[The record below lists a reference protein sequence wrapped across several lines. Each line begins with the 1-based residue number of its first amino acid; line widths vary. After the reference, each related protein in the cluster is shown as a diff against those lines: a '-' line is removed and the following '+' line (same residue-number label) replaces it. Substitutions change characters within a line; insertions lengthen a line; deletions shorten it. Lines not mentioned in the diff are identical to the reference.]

1 MAKLTDM
8 QIRTWIRSGDRF
20 AGKSDGKGLTL
31 VWRNDDR
38 VPIWRF
44 RYRFAGKPRT
54 MHLGSYA
61 DLSLAKARDTVATL
75 RAQVKL
81 GHDVAGE
88 KQERKKKA
96 VAKIEAAKLTRTV
109 GQLADEYLERVII
122 GRWKHPNIVRSRIE
136 RDIKPNIGSMAAKD
150 VRPPHIDELLKK
162 IVARGAPTTAND
174 VLRWLRRIFD
184 FGIKRGYLEMNP
196 AAAFDLSDAG
206 GREKARD
213 RWLTLDE
220 LVVLFEA
227 IRSTAGFTVE
237 NMHAVRLLLMLAIR
251 KQELT
256 TARVAEFDLDNAI
269 WMLPAERTKT
279 GKEIA
284 IPLPPQAVASLREL
298 IRLGDSSTYLLP
310 ARKAQDRMLP
320 HIHENTLNQ
329 ALAKL
334 RPKLGAMP
342 LFTVHDFRRTAKT
355 QLQALGTAPWI
366 SERCLNHKLK
376 GVEGRY
382 DRYSYI
388 DERREALEKWANV
401 LERCE
406 NGIGQ
411 VTPIRKRAS
420 N

>member
-1 MAKLTDM
+1 MAKLTDV
-8 QIRTWIRSGDRF
+8 QIRSWIKAGERF
-20 AGKSDGKGLTL
+20 AGRSDGDGLIL
-31 VWRNDDR
+31 VFRDDYR

-44 RYRFAGKPRT
+44 RYRYAGKARV
-54 MHLGSYA
+54 MNLGSYTV
-61 DLSLAKARDTVATL
+61 LSVAEARKTARML
-75 RAQVKL
+75 RAQVSL
-81 GHDVAGE
+81 GQDVAGE
-88 KQERKKKA
+88 KQERKREGLA
-96 VAKIEAAKLTRTV
+96 RIQAAKLARTV
-109 GQLADEYLERVII
+109 GQLADDYFERVIL

-136 RDIKPNIGSMAAKD
+136 RDIKPNIGSMNAKD
-150 VRPPHIDELLKK
+150 VRPPHIDEMLKK

-184 FGIKRGYLEMNP
+184 FGIKRGHLEMNP

-227 IRSTAGFTVE
+227 MRRTAGFTTE
-237 NMHAVRLLLMLAIR
+237 NTHAVRLLLILAVR

-256 TARVAEFDLDNAI
+256 AARVAEFDLDNAI

-279 GKEIA
+279 GREIA

-298 IRLGDSSTYLLP
+298 IRLGNGSAYLLP

-334 RPKLGAMP
+334 RSKLGHMP
-342 LFTVHDFRRTAKT
+342 HFTVHDFRRTAKT
-355 QLQALGTAPWI
+355 QLQALGTAPWV

-388 DERREALEKWANV
+388 DERREALGKWANV

-406 NGIGQ
+406 IGIGQ
-411 VTPIRKRAS
+411 VTPIRKRVGH
-420 N
+420 